1 MDKPLLDCADRQ
13 RLREFTAHAMVERPG
28 LLEHGAAMA
37 DQFRQ
42 LIPSLGDEQIAA
54 VTAVTAQLAGA
65 TAQTGRCVH
74 AQKVALLLQAVTAD
88 LAHLEL
94 DPPGRL

>member
-1 MDKPLLDCADRQ
+1 MDELLLSCADRQ
-13 RLREFTAHAMVERPG
+13 RLREFTVDAMTRRPG
-28 LLEHGAAMA
+28 LLEHGTAMA

-42 LIPSLGDEQIAA
+42 LIPSLTDEQIAA
-54 VTAVTAQLAGA
+54 VTAVAAQLAGT
-65 TAQTGRCVH
+65 TAQSARCVH